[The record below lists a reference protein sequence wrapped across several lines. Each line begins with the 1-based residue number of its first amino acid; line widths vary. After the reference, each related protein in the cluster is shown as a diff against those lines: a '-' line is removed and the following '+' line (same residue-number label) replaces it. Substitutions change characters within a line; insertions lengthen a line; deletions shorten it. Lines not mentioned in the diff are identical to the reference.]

1 MKTDQQSRLAKI
13 LSEITHLHPVLN
25 EWGNRLRE
33 KIGEREANERDEDL
47 QISGSYWS
55 LVAYADALTRLRL
68 ILEQNFQFGSG
79 CNQVHL
85 RAVGLASCPK

>member
-68 ILEQNFQFGSG
+68 ILEQNFQF
-79 CNQVHL
+79 VRH
-85 RAVGLASCPK
+85 